1 MITQTIGDGGSVP
14 VLESRYEVAEAIGA
28 GTVGIV
34 YAARDLE
41 LGIDVAVKVMR
52 DEYASSPEI
61 VAQFAHEAR
70 ISARMLSPH
79 VVKVLGV
86 AVTSTGSPCIVYE
99 RLVGESLADR
109 LDREGTLSLTE
120 TTDIVR
126 QTAMALARVHNLGVV
141 HRDVKPAN
149 IFLVAVPGGRTL
161 VKLLDF
167 GIATEMDACGS
178 TKNVLIGTPEYI
190 APEVLFGKQH
200 IDTRADL
207 YALGVV
213 AFECLTGRC
222 PFPGTTIDDVFLRL
236 ARGTRVSLS
245 DLRPELDCEI
255 EEWMDRALHVDA
267 FWRFSS
273 AMDLVD
279 GMITAVRSSRR
290 PQAILRN
297 AA

>member
-1 MITQTIGDGGSVP
+1 
-14 VLESRYEVAEAIGA
+14 
-28 GTVGIV
+28 
-34 YAARDLE
+34 
-41 LGIDVAVKVMR
+41 
-52 DEYASSPEI
+52 
-61 VAQFAHEAR
+61 
-70 ISARMLSPH
+70 
-79 VVKVLGV
+79 
-86 AVTSTGSPCIVYE
+86 
-99 RLVGESLADR
+99 
-109 LDREGTLSLTE
+109 
-120 TTDIVR
+120 
-126 QTAMALARVHNLGVV
+126 MALARVHNLGVV